1 MDEINEINE
10 AKEINEINEGSGSN
24 KESSRSEKDL
34 ALVYMVAGIS
44 SRFGG
49 KIKQFAVVGE
59 DGETLIERSLKQ
71 ALPAGFTKIIFIV
84 GNKTEKPF
92 REKFGDEYEDVPVH
106 YALQNYDP
114 EKRERPWGTTDA
126 ICAARDL
133 IDCPFVL
140 VNGDDLYGRN
150 SFKTI
155 ADFLRKNEGEKKCA
169 TLGYNILKVL
179 PEEGTTNRGI
189 FDIEK
194 GYVKDI
200 NEVFKIEKN
209 KLSEKGLN
217 ENSLCSMNIFGL
229 RKKVLNVLNEILE
242 NFKEKNK
249 GDKNVEC
256 LLPVE
261 LSKLID
267 EGIIKMKV
275 LSTPDK
281 WFGVTN
287 PGDEKVVQE
296 ELRKMKDS
304 EK

>member
-1 MDEINEINE
+1 MKNDTELR
-10 AKEINEINEGSGSN
+10 KEEKPKREKIE
-24 KESSRSEKDL
+24 KETSEKKEL

-92 REKFGDEYEDVPVH
+92 KEKFGDEYQGVPVY

-126 ICAARDL
+126 ICAAKDL

-140 VNGDDLYGRN
+140 VNGDDLYGEN
-150 SFKTI
+150 SFKII
-155 ADFLRKNEGEKKCA
+155 ADFLKESEDESECA
-169 TLGYNILKVL
+169 TLGYDIMKVL
-179 PEEGTTNRGI
+179 PENGSTNRGI
-189 FDIEK
+189 FETEND
-194 GYVKDI
+194 YVKNI
-200 NEVFKIEKN
+200 NEVFKIEKD
-209 KLSEKGLN
+209 KLSEKGLD

-229 RKKVLNVLNEILE
+229 RKKVLNVLDEILD
-242 NFKEKNK
+242 NFKQENQ

-267 EGIIKMKV
+267 EGIIKMKL

-296 ELRKMKDS
+296 QLRKMKDS